1 MKMKFDNQITV
12 YNKNIEDYNNIV
24 NYRNYAKN

>member
-1 MKMKFDNQITV
+1 MKFDNQITV